1 MHSLQCH
8 KCIVVNKNTWKIKH
22 NILFPS
28 IWIQVAVVVTESCP
42 TLCNCMDSGTPG
54 LLALHYCLGLL
65 KLMSIKSAMPSNHLV
80 LFRTLLNLIPSFPA
94 SGSFPMSHLFTSG
107 GQSTG
112 ASASSSVLQRKIQGW
127 FPLGLTFLICL
138 WSKGLTTIFSRTV
151 VQKHQF
157 FGAQPSLWSSS
168 HTGTWLLGKPYVWLH
183 RICWQSDVSAF

>member
-1 MHSLQCH
+1 MKNKTQHLIPPAYGYRLLLLSLSRVQH
-8 KCIVVNKNTWKIKH
+8 FATAWTAAHQGSLPFTIAW
-22 NILFPS
+22 S
-28 IWIQVAVVVTESCP
+28 
-42 TLCNCMDSGTPG
+42 
-54 LLALHYCLGLL
+54 LL

-157 FGAQPSLWSSS
+157 FTAQPSLWSSS
-168 HTGTWLLGKPYVWLH
+168 HTGIWLLGKPYVWLH